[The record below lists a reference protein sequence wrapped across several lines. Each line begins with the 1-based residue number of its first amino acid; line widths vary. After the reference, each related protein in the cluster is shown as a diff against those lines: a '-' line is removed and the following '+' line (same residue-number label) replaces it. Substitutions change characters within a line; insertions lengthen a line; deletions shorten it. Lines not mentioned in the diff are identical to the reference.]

1 MTRTDHTKQDIA
13 DAFKRLLAHVPLEK
27 VTVKAVA
34 EESGVTRQTFYYHF
48 SDLYDLI
55 SWIYSTESER
65 VLGQERTYETWQL
78 GLLAIMDW
86 LLQSRSFVIR
96 TIHSVDAAYAQR
108 YLNDRVRRLV
118 RGVVS
123 EEAAGHRISEENQEF
138 IASFYAAGLI
148 TVVMGWIDSGMRED
162 PSAVV
167 EKVSL
172 TVYGD
177 IPAAVTRFEAASR

>member
-1 MTRTDHTKQDIA
+1 MSNHTKQDIA
-13 DAFKRLLAHVPLEK
+13 DAFKRLLAHMPLDK
-27 VTVKAVA
+27 VTVTALA
-34 EESGVTRQTFYYHF
+34 EESGITRQTFYYHF

-65 VLGQERTYETWQL
+65 VLGSERTYDTWQM

-86 LLQSRSFVIR
+86 LLQSRNFVIR

-108 YLNDRVRRLV
+108 YLNDRVRGLV
-118 RGVVS
+118 YGVVS
-123 EEAAGHRISEENQEF
+123 EEAAGHRVSQQDQAF

-148 TVVMGWIDSGMRED
+148 TVVMGWIDEGMREN

-177 IPAAVTRFEAASR
+177 IPAAVARFEAAGR